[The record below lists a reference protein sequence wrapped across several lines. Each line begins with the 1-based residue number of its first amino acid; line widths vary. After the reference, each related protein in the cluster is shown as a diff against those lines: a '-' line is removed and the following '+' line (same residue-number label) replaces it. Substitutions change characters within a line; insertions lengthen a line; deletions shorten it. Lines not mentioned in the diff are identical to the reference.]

1 MQDIFSMKQAVT
13 RSISPEN
20 RTGEPGRGGAT
31 PLEMGS
37 ARNAARIAYR
47 LELPAMIHCLFNR
60 VYAFYKEKSLLM
72 PLFAVAL

>member
-37 ARNAARIAYR
+37 ARSAARI
-47 LELPAMIHCLFNR
+47 R
-60 VYAFYKEKSLLM
+60 V
-72 PLFAVAL
+72 PVGR